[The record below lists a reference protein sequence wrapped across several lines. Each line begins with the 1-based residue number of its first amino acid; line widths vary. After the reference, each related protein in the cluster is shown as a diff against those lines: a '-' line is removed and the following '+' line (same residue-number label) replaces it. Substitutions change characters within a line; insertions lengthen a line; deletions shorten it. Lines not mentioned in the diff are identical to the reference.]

1 MHSAKV
7 SDLVRKYYSDFVSR
21 NRKAVEDLLSD
32 AFTFSSPRD
41 DHIGKK
47 DYLER
52 CWPNGDKFPAIQI
65 VKLFEEGNEAFVLYE
80 CEMKDGAK
88 FRNTEF
94 LKLEGNRIKEVNVYF
109 GRSL

>member
-1 MHSAKV
+1 MDSTKV

-47 DYLER
+47 DYFER
-52 CWPNGDKFPAIQI
+52 CWPNGDKFRSIQI

-88 FRNTEF
+88 FRDTEF
-94 LKLEGNRIKEVNVYF
+94 LKLEGTGSRK
-109 GRSL
+109 